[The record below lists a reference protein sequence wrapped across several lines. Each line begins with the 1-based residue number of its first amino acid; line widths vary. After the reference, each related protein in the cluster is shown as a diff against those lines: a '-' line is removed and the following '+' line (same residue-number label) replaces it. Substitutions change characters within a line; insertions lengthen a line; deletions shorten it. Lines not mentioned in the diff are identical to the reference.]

1 MTAWLDGK
9 QIPAPMQ
16 ALWRGEGVYETLLW
30 RDRPPPAFALHVER
44 MARGAA
50 KLGVAAP
57 LGTELQHAI
66 AQAVGGDRE
75 LMRVRVTCLPG
86 EDRLPSLLVEA
97 RPALPTELRPQPAKL
112 LLGPRV
118 RNASDWFHGCKHI
131 GIAADLAVRRH
142 AREHGADD
150 VLLRSV
156 TGWWS
161 EAVTATVLVGLDDG
175 RTGTPGPDAAPLP
188 GTTLAQLQV
197 QGLEVEPVLLCDAD
211 LPRVR
216 WMLLLNAVCGAREVR
231 RLEGVDLGPAPPGL
245 VALARAVTGA
255 R

>member
-1 MTAWLDGK
+1 MTAWLDGR
-9 QIPAPMQ
+9 QVPEPLQ
-16 ALWRGEGVYETLLW
+16 ALWRGDGVYETMLW
-30 RDRPPPAFALHVER
+30 RDRPPPAFALHVAR

-57 LGTELQHAI
+57 LGSELQQAI

-75 LMRVRVTCLPG
+75 LMRVRVTCLAG
-86 EDRLPSLLVEA
+86 VDRMPSVLVEA

-112 LLGPRV
+112 VLGPRV
-118 RNASDWFHGCKHI
+118 RTAEAWFYGCKHI
-131 GIAADLAVRRH
+131 AIAADLAVRRH
-142 AREHGADD
+142 ARDHGADD
-150 VLLRSV
+150 VLVRSV
-156 TGWWS
+156 QGHWS
-161 EAVTATVLVGLDDG
+161 EGVTATVLAGLDDG
-175 RTGTPGPDAAPLP
+175 RTVTPGPQAAPLP
-188 GTTLAQLQV
+188 GTTLQHLRV
-197 QGLEVEPVLLCDAD
+197 QGLEVHEVLLDDAD

-231 RLEGVDLGPAPPGL
+231 RLQGVDLGHAPSGL